1 VATATVVRRAGIE
14 GTFSQE
20 VLKPT
25 GCARPAAGPGEDPP
39 ARTCHCGFDERWSD
53 DQLAKRRTYHCY
65 LMLSIGGSGS
75 SVLILPFQQTNQQ
88 YRLRTQP
95 TSDL

>member
-39 ARTCHCGFDERWSD
+39 ARTCYCGFDERWSD
-53 DQLAKRRTYHCY
+53 DQLAKRRTNHCY

>member
-39 ARTCHCGFDERWSD
+39 AK
-53 DQLAKRRTYHCY
+53 LATAASMNVGR
-65 LMLSIGGSGS
+65 M
-75 SVLILPFQQTNQQ
+75 TNW
-88 YRLRTQP
+88 LNGVP
-95 TSDL
+95 TTAT